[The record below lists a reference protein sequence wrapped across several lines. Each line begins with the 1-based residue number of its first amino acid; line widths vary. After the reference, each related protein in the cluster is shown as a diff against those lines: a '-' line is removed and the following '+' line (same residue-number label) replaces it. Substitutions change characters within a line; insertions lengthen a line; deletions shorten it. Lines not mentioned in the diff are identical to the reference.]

1 MSLAF
6 EEIAP
11 LDGMSSDRRR
21 SVGVPDPLQP
31 LRRPWRAALF
41 AMLLCFSTSA
51 AVWAAGPVREQAAP
65 AASAQGQAAV
75 EQWLARLQSAP
86 QRHSYAGD
94 VVVSVRGRVSTSR
107 IEHARDAHGRAMDR
121 IETLNGQPRITYR
134 QADEVLTLWPR
145 SRQAVREKRDPMLS
159 FPNLLQGA
167 AGRLTHFYAIVPDG
181 EDWVAGHAVD
191 QMDLQPLDAWRYSYK
206 IWTEKKSGLPV
217 KVQILDAQGRVLEQS
232 MFAELT
238 FDPALDAA
246 AMLRQR
252 NDLKDYKVKTS
263 SLQRTTPAQEGWH
276 MAQPVPG
283 FEPVSCY
290 RRLLDQS
297 EGQAAMQWIFSDG
310 LASVSL
316 FLQPFDS
323 ERHQREVQLSQGA
336 THVLTRRMQDW
347 WLTAVGEVPMQT
359 LQAFAEGLQR
369 SP

>member
-6 EEIAP
+6 EETTP
-11 LDGMSSDRRR
+11 LDGMNSDRRR
-21 SVGVPDPLQP
+21 PGGKPDSHP
-31 LRRPWRAALF
+31 PWRALLLAG
-41 AMLLCFSTSA
+41 LLCFSA
-51 AVWAAGPVREQAAP
+51 QAPAWAAAP
-65 AASAQGQAAV
+65 AKGGNAPAAAATSTDDRQALA

-94 VVVSVRGRVSTSR
+94 VVVSVHGRVSTSR
-107 IEHARDAHGRAMDR
+107 IEHARDVHGRTLDR
-121 IETLNGQPRITYR
+121 IETLSGQPRITYR

-145 SRQAVREKRDPMLS
+145 SQQAVREKRDPLLS

-167 AGRLTHFYAIVPDG
+167 AGRLARFYAIVPDG
-181 EDWVAGHAVD
+181 EDWVAGHAAD

-252 NDLKDYKVKTS
+252 NDLQAYKVKTS
-263 SLQRTTPAQEGWH
+263 SLQRTTPEQEGWR

-283 FEPVSCY
+283 FEPVNCY

-297 EGQAAMQWIFSDG
+297 QGQAAMQWIFSDG

-323 ERHQREVQLSQGA
+323 ARHQRELQLSQGA
-336 THVLTRRMQDW
+336 THVLTRRIQDW